1 MVSDVRFYLTHKVL
15 LTEAQGCCTPAV
27 LYRVKRIPTILE
39 AIKNYKND
47 TRPQKDLVLDA
58 VAEEKG
64 FVARQSDINLVVH
77 IGYVSSLSNVYKN
90 VGN

>member
-1 MVSDVRFYLTHKVL
+1 MLTQ
-15 LTEAQGCCTPAV
+15 AQGCCTPAV
-27 LYRVKRIPTILE
+27 LYRANRLPTLLE

-47 TRPQKDLVLDA
+47 TIPQKDLILDA
-58 VAEEKG
+58 VTREED

-77 IGYVSSLSNVYKN
+77 IGYLSSLSNVYKD